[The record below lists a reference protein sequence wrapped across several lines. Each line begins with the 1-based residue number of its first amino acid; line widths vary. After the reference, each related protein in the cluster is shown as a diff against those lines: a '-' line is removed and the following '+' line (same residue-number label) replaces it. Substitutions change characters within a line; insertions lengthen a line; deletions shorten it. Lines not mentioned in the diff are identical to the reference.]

1 MAIFFVEI
9 SKKKSPLLV
18 LAKKQP
24 LVRQSIA
31 KAYKPSLF
39 PYFLERA
46 TTRAVSVI
54 VEIMPRK
61 SLTEKKTRA
70 CKKL

>member
-1 MAIFFVEI
+1 M
-9 SKKKSPLLV
+9 

-24 LVRQSIA
+24 LARQSIA

-70 CKKL
+70 YKKL

>member
-1 MAIFFVEI
+1 M
-9 SKKKSPLLV
+9 

-31 KAYKPSLF
+31 KVYKPSLF

-61 SLTEKKTRA
+61 SLTEKKTRTY
-70 CKKL
+70 KKL